1 MSSIYVLGHILI
13 ESIVFPD
20 GDVLE
25 PVLGSPAAYSSVA
38 LACLG
43 NRVVL
48 CTQAGHDVPETFWE
62 TFREVGVD
70 LAGAEV
76 SRYGSTRNRL
86 IYETLENKRVEY
98 LHKARPILA
107 RDVPACQDPEDV
119 LYVCPMDY
127 EVDPCEVAALAS
139 SGRRVV
145 VDLGGYGGATS
156 ATHPGGQ
163 SAALEHTHAVLAHC
177 TLVKASVEDC
187 TYIYGPVDAE
197 SPERAYAERLLEAGS
212 RLVVITLGERG
223 AWVTDGRT
231 SARFQPFP
239 CDVRDTTG
247 AGDTFA
253 AGLLHGW
260 IEKPSNWEYFVQF
273 GQATASYV
281 VQRSGGVSAERMP
294 TRERV
299 LERLRKEGIDV

>member
-43 NRVVL
+43 SHVVL
-48 CTQAGHDVPETFWE
+48 CTQAGLDVPEPFWE
-62 TFREVGVD
+62 TFREVGVN
-70 LAGAEV
+70 LAGVEV
-76 SRYGSTRNRL
+76 SESGSTKNRL

-98 LHKARPILA
+98 LHKARPIAA
-107 RDVPACQDPEDV
+107 RDVPVEEASEAV
-119 LYVCPMDY
+119 FYVCPMDY
-127 EVDPCEVAALAS
+127 EVDPAEVAALAAT
-139 SGRRVV
+139 GGRVV

-156 ATHPGGQ
+156 AMHPAGSPASLERTHRVL
-163 SAALEHTHAVLAHC
+163 SHCAV
-177 TLVKASVEDC
+177 VKGSVEDC
-187 TYIYGPVDAE
+187 TYIYGAVDAAL
-197 SPERAYAERLLEAGS
+197 PECVYAERLLAAGG

-223 AWVTDGRT
+223 AFVTDGQVT
-231 SARFQPFP
+231 ARFEPFS
-239 CDVRDTTG
+239 CDARDTTG

-253 AGLLHGW
+253 AGMLHGW
-260 IEKPSNWEYFVQF
+260 LEKPSEWEYFVQF

-281 VQRSGGVSAERMP
+281 VQRTGGVSAERMP
-294 TRERV
+294 SRELV
-299 LERLRKEGIDV
+299 LETLRKEGMDV